1 MSCMHSI
8 GLYISCVCVLTFTG
22 FSEKSDSVDLPEW
35 QRAAYNDATV
45 KLTQYY
51 CPATAPR
58 FTQPGLGFLQAVRLF
73 DPQQAKILTF
83 NAFFDGIPGYDD
95 KRHLLTS
102 EIAAYKQAVRE
113 VDDDVKPLAF
123 WFSNRKR
130 FPNLFELAVRYLSVP
145 GNSVD
150 AERSVSQY
158 TLVNAPQR
166 QNFTDNNLALH
177 VMMVFNARS

>member
-1 MSCMHSI
+1 MHMSCILILS
-8 GLYISCVCVLTFTG
+8 G
-22 FSEKSDSVDLPEW
+22 FSEKSESVDLPEW
-35 QRAAYNDATV
+35 QRAAYNNAAV

-73 DPQQAKILTF
+73 DPQQAKTLTF
-83 NAFFDGIPGYDD
+83 NAFFDGIPGYAD
-95 KRHLLTS
+95 KRHVLTT
-102 EIAAYKQAVRE
+102 EIAAYREAVKE
-113 VDDDVKPLAF
+113 VDDDVKPLTF
-123 WFSNRKR
+123 WFSYRER

-177 VMMVFNARS
+177 VLMAFNARS

>member
-1 MSCMHSI
+1 M
-8 GLYISCVCVLTFTG
+8 
-22 FSEKSDSVDLPEW
+22 
-35 QRAAYNDATV
+35 
-45 KLTQYY
+45 
-51 CPATAPR
+51 
-58 FTQPGLGFLQAVRLF
+58 
-73 DPQQAKILTF
+73 
-83 NAFFDGIPGYDD
+83 
-95 KRHLLTS
+95 
-102 EIAAYKQAVRE
+102 
-113 VDDDVKPLAF
+113 KPLAF

>member
-1 MSCMHSI
+1 MSCI
-8 GLYISCVCVLTFTG
+8 LILTG
-22 FSEKSDSVDLPEW
+22 FSEKSESVDLPEW
-35 QRAAYNDATV
+35 QRATYTDATV

-51 CPATAPR
+51 CPATATAPR
-58 FTQPGLGFLQAVRLF
+58 FTQPGLRFLQAVRLF
-73 DPQQAKILTF
+73 DPQQAKTLTF
-83 NAFFDGIPGYDD
+83 NAFFDGIPGYAD

-102 EIAAYKQAVRE
+102 EIAAYKQAVGE
-113 VDDDVKPLAF
+113 LDDDVKPLTF
-123 WFSNRKR
+123 WFCYRER